1 MESKYGKG
9 MNQTQLSMALL
20 AVVIAAISI
29 WWISTT
35 LKEGRKAVEESKTEQ
50 IEAAKAKGA
59 SNSKRL
65 NPKDKKRF

>member
-1 MESKYGKG
+1 MSNSRMMWADPPYTSPPSRK
-9 MNQTQLSMALL
+9 
-20 AVVIAAISI
+20 
-29 WWISTT
+29 T
-35 LKEGRKAVEESKTEQ
+35 LKEIDDQ